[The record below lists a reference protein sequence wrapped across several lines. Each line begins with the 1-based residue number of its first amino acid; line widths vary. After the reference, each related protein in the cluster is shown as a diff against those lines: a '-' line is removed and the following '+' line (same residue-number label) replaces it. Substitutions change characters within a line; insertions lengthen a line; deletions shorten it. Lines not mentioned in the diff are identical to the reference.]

1 MDKMKQIIRFSRNQK
16 RQKPHLHLSWCLVTG
31 RSPGLSPGDGVSFV
45 GIAWF
50 FRLGLLP
57 IWECFIFQLCNA
69 DGEQK
74 FEGKEGKSGNNRGQ
88 DTYLCVLLIV
98 HMSEEVKH
106 GPTNGV
112 AVFAP
117 VIASIIILIGSNGLI
132 RLLSS
137 WLEALSRLGALSM
150 GILIVYLWFLDRG
163 NKPTL
168 KRNSRQSTSVLPQKK
183 WPTAIIDKRP
193 YDISSA

>member
-1 MDKMKQIIRFSRNQK
+1 MDKMKQIIRYSRNQK

-45 GIAWF
+45 GISWL
-50 FRLGLLP
+50 FRVGLLP

-69 DGEQK
+69 DGDVEVWGD
-74 FEGKEGKSGNNRGQ
+74 ENGNNSGQ
-88 DTYLCVLLIV
+88 DTYLSVLLIV

-106 GPTNGV
+106 GSTDGV

-117 VIASIIILIGSNGLI
+117 VIASIVILIGSKRLI

-137 WLEALSRLGALSM
+137 WLGALGRLGALSM
-150 GILIVYLWFLDRG
+150 GILTVYLWFLEGKHLHSEGILDLSSLR
-163 NKPTL
+163 K
-168 KRNSRQSTSVLPQKK
+168 SR
-183 WPTAIIDKRP
+183 
-193 YDISSA
+193 